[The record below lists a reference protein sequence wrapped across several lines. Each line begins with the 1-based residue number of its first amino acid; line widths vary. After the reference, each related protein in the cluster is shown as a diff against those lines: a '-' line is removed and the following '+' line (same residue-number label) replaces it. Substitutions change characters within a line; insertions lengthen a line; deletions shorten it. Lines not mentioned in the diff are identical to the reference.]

1 MDEALR
7 FSQSHGVRAGCQA
20 LDLPPSSL
28 YREKLRRERPAM
40 DPRPRPASPRA
51 LSPPEKEAVVEVL
64 HSQRFVDKAPATVWA
79 ELLDEG
85 RYLCSIRTMYRILS
99 QRLEVK
105 ERRRQR
111 RHPQYAKPEL
121 LATGPN
127 QCWSW
132 DITKRVP
139 SNGVITTSFWISS
152 AATCGL
158 DGGHPGE
165 LTLGQGFDRPELHFR
180 AGDTLHAE
188 ILLDWPIWE

>member
-85 RYLCSIRTMYRILS
+85 RYLCSIRTMS
-99 QRLEVK
+99 VP
-105 ERRRQR
+105 RRRYVRLCGGGALRCGGGGALQR
-111 RHPQYAKPEL
+111 RGPGNGPRHPHLHHPAGVSGSREDVSGVDE
-121 LATGPN
+121 GP
-127 QCWSW
+127 
-132 DITKRVP
+132 DKKRRD
-139 SNGVITTSFWISS
+139 S
-152 AATCGL
+152 
-158 DGGHPGE
+158 
-165 LTLGQGFDRPELHFR
+165 
-180 AGDTLHAE
+180 
-188 ILLDWPIWE
+188 